1 MSGMADPGTYVDE
14 IRRII
19 SFALEIPP
27 ERLAD
32 TTPFDDIGLTSR
44 QRIQLLSR
52 VEVTYGVSVDIDE
65 LDRLVDIRG
74 VAEVI
79 AEAVTAQRP
88 RE

>member
-1 MSGMADPGTYVDE
+1 MADPGTYVDE

-27 ERLAD
+27 ERLTD
-32 TTPFDDIGLTSR
+32 TTPFDDLGMTSR

-52 VEVTYGVSVDIDE
+52 VEVTYDVSVDIEE

-79 AEAVTAQRP
+79 SEAVAAQHAGR
-88 RE
+88 

>member
-1 MSGMADPGTYVDE
+1 MADPGTYVDE

-27 ERLAD
+27 ERLTE
-32 TTPFDDIGLTSR
+32 TTPFDDLGMTSR

-52 VEVTYGVSVDIDE
+52 VEVTYDVSVDIEE

-79 AEAVTAQRP
+79 SEAVAAQHAGR
-88 RE
+88 

>member
-1 MSGMADPGTYVDE
+1 MADPGTYVDE

-19 SFALEIPP
+19 AFALEIPP
-27 ERLAD
+27 ERLTD
-32 TTPFDDIGLTSR
+32 TTPFDDLGMTSR

-79 AEAVTAQRP
+79 SEAVAAQHP
-88 RE
+88 GG

>member
-1 MSGMADPGTYVDE
+1 MADPGTYVDE

-19 SFALEIPP
+19 AFALEIPP
-27 ERLAD
+27 ERLTE
-32 TTPFDDIGLTSR
+32 TTPFDDLGMTSR

-65 LDRLVDIRG
+65 LERLVDIRG

-79 AEAVTAQRP
+79 SEAVAAQRP
-88 RE
+88 GG

>member
-32 TTPFDDIGLTSR
+32 TTPFDDLGMTSR
-44 QRIQLLSR
+44 QRIQLLAR
-52 VEVTYGVSVDIDE
+52 VEVNYGVSVDIDE

-79 AEAVTAQRP
+79 AEAVTAQRAGG
-88 RE
+88 

>member
-1 MSGMADPGTYVDE
+1 MADPGTYVDE

-19 SFALEIPP
+19 AFALEIPP
-27 ERLAD
+27 EGLTD
-32 TTPFDDIGLTSR
+32 TTPFDDLGLTSR

-79 AEAVTAQRP
+79 SEAVAAQHAGG
-88 RE
+88 

>member
-1 MSGMADPGTYVDE
+1 MADPGTYVDE

-27 ERLAD
+27 ERLTD
-32 TTPFDDIGLTSR
+32 TTPFDDLGMTSR

-52 VEVTYGVSVDIDE
+52 VEVTYDVSVDIDE

-79 AEAVTAQRP
+79 SEAVAARHAGG
-88 RE
+88 

>member
-1 MSGMADPGTYVDE
+1 MADPGTYVDE

-19 SFALEIPP
+19 SFALEIPA
-27 ERLAD
+27 ERLTE
-32 TTPFDDIGLTSR
+32 TTPFDDLGMTSR

-52 VEVTYGVSVDIDE
+52 VEVTYDVSVDIDE

-79 AEAVTAQRP
+79 SEAVTAQRP
-88 RE
+88 GG

>member
-1 MSGMADPGTYVDE
+1 MADPGTYVDE

-27 ERLAD
+27 ERLTE
-32 TTPFDDIGLTSR
+32 TTPFDDLGMTSR

-52 VEVTYGVSVDIDE
+52 VEVTYDVSVDIDE

-79 AEAVTAQRP
+79 SEAVAAQHAGG
-88 RE
+88 

>member
-1 MSGMADPGTYVDE
+1 MTDPGAYVEE

-19 SFALEIPP
+19 AFALEIPP

-32 TTPFDDIGLTSR
+32 TTPFDDLGMTSR
-44 QRIQLLSR
+44 QRIQLLAR
-52 VEVTYGVSVDIDE
+52 AEVTYGVSVDIDE

-79 AEAVTAQRP
+79 AEAVAAQRP
-88 RE
+88 RA

>member
-1 MSGMADPGTYVDE
+1 MADPGTYVDE

-32 TTPFDDIGLTSR
+32 TTPFDDLGMTSR
-44 QRIQLLSR
+44 QRIQLLAR
-52 VEVTYGVSVDIDE
+52 VEVNYGVSVDIDE

-79 AEAVTAQRP
+79 AEAVTAQRAGG
-88 RE
+88 

>member
-1 MSGMADPGTYVDE
+1 MADPGTYVDE

-19 SFALEIPP
+19 GFTLEIPP
-27 ERLAD
+27 ERLTD
-32 TTPFDDIGLTSR
+32 TTPFDDLGLTSR

-79 AEAVTAQRP
+79 SEAVAAQRL